1 MVYGNI
7 FIMRVYLDQINNNV
21 ATLDSLEPYKRRK
34 EISTILYSDEGI
46 FTATDNVLKKH
57 VINDEKIEE
66 CSFNG
71 NIYFIDKSTTQYKS
85 VNKIP
90 FNHKSYKKTI
100 VSYSIEPKSKLKFI
114 IEISDS
120 KIVDMYFET
129 NEDINNPLIIKD
141 ITMLVSCLN

>member
-1 MVYGNI
+1 
-7 FIMRVYLDQINNNV
+7 MRVYLEQINKNI

-34 EISTILYSDEGI
+34 DVLTVLYSDEGI
-46 FTATDNVLKKH
+46 FTASENGLKKH
-57 VINDEKIEE
+57 IINDQIIEE

-90 FNHKSYKKTI
+90 FNHKPYKKTI

-114 IEISDS
+114 IEIFDN

-141 ITMLVSCLN
+141 ITTLVSCLN